1 MKAAH
6 APVSSVIRL
15 LPAPLCCMHTIPH
28 THCCAGEKWLQTHAR
43 RSAATSCIKSL
54 HHVIALLN
62 DVAAAAGVQFTTCSV
77 IDLTEWREAV
87 PAGAMW
93 SSGLPRSDCNYHVL
107 SIERR
112 HLPLHPK

>member
-1 MKAAH
+1 MLH
-6 APVSSVIRL
+6 AYNPSYIN
-15 LPAPLCCMHTIPH
+15 LCWEI
-28 THCCAGEKWLQTHAR
+28 W
-43 RSAATSCIKSL
+43 L

-77 IDLTEWREAV
+77 IDLTEWCEAV

-93 SSGLPRSDCNYHVL
+93 SSGLPRSDCNCHVL